1 MKYWLLALFVMP
13 ILARAQEGRQ
23 HIVLD
28 RSPARDSL
36 PFSDAVLVDNTL
48 YLSGYIGVDPK
59 TNAVPASAKAEAR
72 LLMDDLQRRV
82 KAAGMTMDDL
92 VQVHIL
98 STDLRLF

>member
-1 MKYWLLALFVMP
+1 MRVMKYWLLAVLVTP
-13 ILARAQEGRQ
+13 LVARAQNSRQ

-36 PFSDAVLVDNTL
+36 PFSDAVLVGHTL

-59 TNAVPASAKAEAR
+59 TSAVPASAKDEAR

-82 KAAGMTMDDL
+82 AAAGMTMDDL

-98 STDLRLF
+98 CTD